1 MYLNPLNMIQRSSAC
16 GGLDMGG
23 AVDCD
28 DPIVA
33 GVDQRLILMN
43 KDIYDRATVVEN
55 VSTQNLIDSITL
67 TQTGDAAYAFQ
78 GIRKSLNP
86 QSAYVPA
93 AVSQGFDHQV
103 DFLIF
108 DISQAQKNN
117 IEKMTGG
124 KFVAI
129 VQNANAVGNGDSVF
143 EIFGKDVGLTVQA
156 SPMRIN
162 GDLESN
168 GAYTISLKTSDDFGK
183 EPHLPSSY
191 LVTDY
196 AGTLAQI
203 TTLLTP
209 VI

>member
-1 MYLNPLNMIQRSSAC
+1 MYLNPLNIIQRSSAC
-16 GGLDMGG
+16 GGLDMGSG
-23 AVDCD
+23 VDCD

-33 GVDQRLILMN
+33 GVDQRLVLIN

-55 VSTQNLIDSITL
+55 VSIPNLIDSIVL
-67 TQTGDAAYAFQ
+67 TQTGDSGFAFQ

-108 DISQAQKNN
+108 DIGQAQKNN

-129 VQNANAVGNGDSVF
+129 IQNSSAAGNKDAIF
-143 EIFGKDVGLTVQA
+143 EVFGKDVGLTMQA

-162 GDLESN
+162 GDLETN
-168 GAYTISLKTSDDFGK
+168 GAYTIALKTSDDFGK

-191 LVTDY
+191 NVTDF
-196 AGTLAQI
+196 AGTLVQI
-203 TTLLTP
+203 TTILTP
-209 VI
+209 VV